1 MRHCR
6 MICWRRS
13 RVTVASGFVELPIEF
28 THAEQVTQ
36 LPAHHR
42 DPFDRIMIA
51 QAQVENLVIIS
62 RDAVFGAYEVAL
74 ITG

>member
-36 LPAHHR
+36 LPTHHR
-42 DPFDRIMIA
+42 DLFDRIMYRA
-51 QAQVENLVIIS
+51 
-62 RDAVFGAYEVAL
+62 GAS
-74 ITG
+74 